1 MAQVAIR
8 KRLNQFSSVDPEL
21 MEKEEESVSC
31 SAVSD
36 PFVNLSTVA
45 HQAICSWNSPGMNT
59 EVGSLFLLRGD
70 LPGPGIEPRSPA
82 LQAVSLPSEPLGT
95 SLAWCQQ

>member
-59 EVGSLFLLRGD
+59 GVGSLFLLQGIF
-70 LPGPGIEPRSPA
+70 LAQELNPGLLHCRQFLYHLSH
-82 LQAVSLPSEPLGT
+82 
-95 SLAWCQQ
+95 

>member
-45 HQAICSWNSPGMNT
+45 HQAICSWSSPGMNT
-59 EVGSLFLLRGD
+59 GVGSHFLLQ
-70 LPGPGIEPRSPA
+70 GIFLAQGSN
-82 LQAVSLPSEPLGT
+82 LGLLHCRQFHYHL
-95 SLAWCQQ
+95 SH